1 MTAMPSGTS
10 LSLSL
15 SPVSHFSSPPHAIDS
30 PVGQQMYQI
39 HPQGQMLNSL
49 SPVQQGWSNGSP
61 DQVGVPA
68 QPTTQWVDLSGSAP
82 GLQYTTNNG
91 QALGMYMSSPH
102 SQQPVLNATT
112 SVPITQQYPEQ
123 LSNSGSSTS
132 PPVAMMATPSLTSHT
147 TSPSSSDEPTERKSS
162 LVGNMASLPL
172 PPPSTAPTTKGYT
185 PPSAIEIQPQ
195 PLIIDQSTAG
205 SMYHWPT
212 SAFTVDPRSQFRNP
226 TLIAQSDDET
236 DQNPHSS
243 SASVFGDD
251 EPIYDAQ
258 RRASTGV
265 WSAAFNSMSLQDGSQ
280 PNSATV
286 PDPYTAVQV
295 AQRATQPRPSFPMVT
310 LNETAEP
317 TKMPSMTDAKDVW
330 KLFMQDPQGMS
341 GVTPKQEK
349 REHDTGMPMVTPRP
363 GMGRSLSK
371 SNSMP
376 DLKSPSLANN
386 QIYLS
391 NGVADG
397 SSQQQSH
404 QPQQQ
409 QHQQQQQ
416 GGATAAETNHPNDD
430 AHRQNWHN
438 QIQQRQASFNIQPGG
453 KFGRNGGFPSNTG
466 SEMLP
471 PPFYGRPMASI
482 IQHPG
487 ALQQTLAPER
497 APSFGL
503 TPNAEKPN
511 PTGNANVNITPPQSA
526 GLGTWS
532 RTPSKLAQRATLT
545 SSQTRPGN
553 KRLLS
558 QTPGPEAKKRSASF
572 SMWDEGEGDDGTL
585 GDIEDGDNRSQYA
598 FNPSNYLSNGNGV
611 NGHGGFGGQTYGHG
625 HSRSSSLGTNQGF
638 DLSMFATTPGLSQM
652 ANMGGYNVPMPM
664 PQGGTWSSTT

>member
-15 SPVSHFSSPPHAIDS
+15 SPVSHFSSPPHAVDS

-49 SPVQQGWSNGSP
+49 SPVQQSWSNGSP
-61 DQVGVPA
+61 DQVGISS
-68 QPTTQWVDLSGSAP
+68 QPTTQWVDLPVSASGMHYS
-82 GLQYTTNNG
+82 GNNG
-91 QALGMYMSSPH
+91 QALGMYMASPH
-102 SQQPVLNATT
+102 TQQPVLNTTT
-112 SVPITQQYPEQ
+112 SVPITQQYLGQ
-123 LSNSGSSTS
+123 LSHSGSSTS
-132 PPVAMMATPSLTSHT
+132 PPQAMMATPSLTSHT

-162 LVGNMASLPL
+162 LIGSMASLPL
-172 PPPSTAPTTKGYT
+172 PPSSTGPTTKGYT
-185 PPSAIEIQPQ
+185 PPAAIEIKPQ

-205 SMYHWPT
+205 SLYHWPT
-212 SAFTVDPRSQFRNP
+212 TAFTVDPRSQFRNP

-236 DQNPHSS
+236 DQNPQSS

-258 RRASTGV
+258 RRPSTGV

-330 KLFMQDPQGMS
+330 KLFMQDPQGMP

-349 REHDTGMPMVTPRP
+349 REHDTGMPMITPRP

-386 QIYLS
+386 QFYLS
-391 NGVADG
+391 NGSVDQ
-397 SSQQQSH
+397 SSH
-404 QPQQQ
+404 QN
-409 QHQQQQQ
+409 QQQQQ
-416 GGATAAETNHPNDD
+416 QQQQLQTQQQQTGANAADSSHVNDD

-453 KFGRNGGFPSNTG
+453 KFGRNGGFPPTTG

-471 PPFYGRPMASI
+471 PAFYGRPMASI

-511 PTGNANVNITPPQSA
+511 PTASTNINTTPPQSA
-526 GLGTWS
+526 GLGTGTWS

-545 SSQTRPGN
+545 SSQARPGN

-558 QTPGPEAKKRSASF
+558 QTPGPDAKKRSASF
-572 SMWDEGEGDDGTL
+572 SMWDEGDGDDGTL

-598 FNPSNYLSNGNGV
+598 FNPSAYLSNGA
-611 NGHGGFGGQTYGHG
+611 NGHGG
-625 HSRSSSLGTNQGF
+625 HSRSASLGTNHGF

-652 ANMGGYNVPMPM
+652 ANMSGYNVPMPM
-664 PQGGTWSSTT
+664 PQSGNWSSTT